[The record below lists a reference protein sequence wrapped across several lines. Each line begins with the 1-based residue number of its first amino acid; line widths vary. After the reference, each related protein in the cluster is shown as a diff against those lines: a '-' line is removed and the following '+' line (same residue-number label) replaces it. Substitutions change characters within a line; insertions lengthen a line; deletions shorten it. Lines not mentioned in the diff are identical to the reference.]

1 MYLTYADYQNMGG
14 TLVETTFDEY
24 EFIAESVVNWVTF
37 NRLKNETTYPEE
49 LSKLMYV
56 LIDLI
61 KARMDA
67 LKNNFVAET
76 GEVAGGSI
84 TRQSNDGVTIEF
96 NSLSASS
103 IMEYT
108 NDKKLGD
115 MVRMYLNGLK
125 NSLGQSLTY
134 RGLYPGE

>member
-1 MYLTYADYQNMGG
+1 MFLTYEDYQNMGG
-14 TLVETTFDEY
+14 TLAEATFNQY
-24 EFIAESVVNWVTF
+24 EFMAECIVNHVTF
-37 NRLKNETTYPEE
+37 GRLKNELVYPEE
-49 LSKLMYV
+49 LPKLMYV
-56 LIDLI
+56 LINLI
-61 KARMDA
+61 EARNNA
-67 LKNNFVAET
+67 LTNNYVSAD
-76 GEVAGGSI
+76 GEVSSGAI

-96 NSLSASS
+96 NALSASS

-115 MVRMYLNGLK
+115 TVKMYLGGLK

>member
-1 MYLTYADYQNMGG
+1 MFLTYEVYQNMGG
-14 TLVETTFDEY
+14 TLAEATFNEY
-24 EFIAESVVNWVTF
+24 EFIAECVVYWVTF
-37 NRLKNETTYPEE
+37 NRLKDEIEYPEA
-49 LSKLMYV
+49 LTRLMYV
-56 LIDLI
+56 LINMI
-61 KARMDA
+61 QARMDA
-67 LKNNFVAET
+67 LNNNFVSET
-76 GEVAGGSI
+76 GEVTGGAI
-84 TRQSNDGVTIEF
+84 TRQANDGVSIEF

>member
-1 MYLTYADYQNMGG
+1 MFLTYEVYQNMGG
-14 TLVETTFDEY
+14 TLAEATFNEY
-24 EFIAESVVNWVTF
+24 EFIAECVVNWVTF
-37 NRLKNETTYPEE
+37 NRLKDEIEYPEA
-49 LSKLMYV
+49 LTRLMYV
-56 LIDLI
+56 LINMI
-61 KARMDA
+61 QARMDA
-67 LKNNFVAET
+67 LSNNFVNEI
-76 GEVAGGSI
+76 GEVTGGAI
-84 TRQSNDGVTIEF
+84 TRQANDGVSIEF